1 MTWLIFG
8 LLTAFFEAIKDVF
21 SKQNLKKND
30 EYVVAWS
37 LAFFSAIFLTPF
49 LFFIKIPQLNPQ
61 LNPQFWI
68 SLSIGGSINAVTAIL
83 YIKAIK
89 LSDLSLTVPLVALTP
104 LFMLFTSP
112 LIVGEY
118 PNVFDYIGI
127 FLIVTGSY
135 LLNIKEKSQGYL
147 APFKA
152 LLHQPGPKLML
163 IVAFLWSITSNFDKI
178 GVQNS
183 SPIFWLF
190 SLFTTM
196 SIVLLPV
203 LLKKTPNPSRKIIK
217 HLPLLVTMG
226 FFNALGVIFQMQA
239 LTMTLVVQVI
249 AVKRTSV
256 LMGVLFGHF
265 IFKEKDI
272 QQRLL
277 GAAIMIVGVFFITL

>member
-1 MTWLIFG
+1 LTWLILGIF
-8 LLTAFFEAIKDVF
+8 TAFFEAVKDVF
-21 SKQNLKKND
+21 GKQNLKKSD

-37 LAFFSAIFLTPF
+37 LSFFSVIFL
-49 LFFIKIPQLNPQ
+49 IPWVIYTGIPALNS
-61 LNPQFWI
+61 QFSI
-68 SLSIGGSINAVTAIL
+68 ALLIGGSINAVTAVL

-89 LSDLSLTVPLVALTP
+89 VSDLSLTVPLVALTP
-104 LFMLFTSP
+104 LFMLLTSP

-118 PNVFDYIGI
+118 PSFFDYIGI
-127 FLIVTGSY
+127 LLIVTGSY

-152 LLHQPGPKLML
+152 LLNEPGPKLML

-178 GVQNS
+178 GVKNS

-190 SLFTTM
+190 SIFGTM
-196 SIVLLPV
+196 SVLLLPI
-203 LLKKTPNPSRKIIK
+203 LLHKTPNPSRKIIK
-217 HLPLLVTMG
+217 QLPMLAAMG
-226 FFNALGVIFQMQA
+226 FFNAIGVLCQMQA
-239 LTMTLVVQVI
+239 LTLTLVVQVI
-249 AVKRTSV
+249 AIKRTSV

-277 GAAIMIVGVFFITL
+277 GAGIMVLGVLFISL

>member
-1 MTWLIFG
+1 MIWLILG
-8 LLTAFFEAIKDVF
+8 ILTAFFEAVKDVF
-21 SKQNLKKND
+21 SKQNLKQSD

-37 LAFFSAIFLTPF
+37 LAFFSVIFLTPWV
-49 LFFIKIPQLNPQ
+49 ISTGIPALNS
-61 LNPQFWI
+61 QFAI
-68 SLSIGGSINAVTAIL
+68 ALLIGGSINAVTAVL

-89 LSDLSLTVPLVALTP
+89 VSDLSLTVPLVALTP
-104 LFMLFTSP
+104 LFMLLTSP

-118 PNVFDYIGI
+118 PNFFDCIGI
-127 FLIVTGSY
+127 LLIVAGSY

-152 LLHQPGPKLML
+152 LLKEPGPKFML

-190 SLFTTM
+190 SLFGTM
-196 SIVLLPV
+196 SILLLPV
-203 LLKKTPNPSRKIIK
+203 LLHKTPNPSRKILK
-217 HLPLLVTMG
+217 QLPMLAAMG
-226 FFNALGVIFQMQA
+226 FFNAVGVLCQMQA
-239 LTMTLVVQVI
+239 LTLTLVVQVI
-249 AVKRTSV
+249 AIKRTSV

-277 GAAIMIVGVFFITL
+277 GAAIMVFGVFFISL

>member
-1 MTWLIFG
+1 MTWLILGIF
-8 LLTAFFEAIKDVF
+8 TAFFEAVKDVF
-21 SKQNLKKND
+21 GKQNLKKSD

-37 LAFFSAIFLTPF
+37 LAFFSVIFLTPWV
-49 LFFIKIPQLNPQ
+49 IYTGIPELNT
-61 LNPQFWI
+61 QFWI
-68 SLSIGGSINAVTAIL
+68 SLLIGGSINAVTTLL

-89 LSDLSLTVPLVALTP
+89 VSDLSLTVPLVALTP
-104 LFMLFTSP
+104 LFMLLTSP

-118 PNVFDYIGI
+118 PNFFDYIGI
-127 FLIVTGSY
+127 LLIVAGSY

-152 LLHQPGPKLML
+152 LLNEPGPKFML

-178 GVQNS
+178 GVKNS

-190 SLFTTM
+190 SLFGTM
-196 SIVLLPV
+196 SILLLPI
-203 LLKKTPNPSRKIIK
+203 LLHKTPNPGTKILK
-217 HLPLLVTMG
+217 QLPMLATMG
-226 FFNALGVIFQMQA
+226 FFNAIGVLCQMQA
-239 LTMTLVVQVI
+239 LTLTLVVQVI
-249 AVKRTSV
+249 AIKRTSV

-277 GAAIMIVGVFFITL
+277 GAGIMILGVFFISL

>member
-1 MTWLIFG
+1 MIWLILG
-8 LLTAFFEAIKDVF
+8 ILTAFFEAVKDVF
-21 SKQNLKKND
+21 SKQNLKKSD

-37 LAFFSAIFLTPF
+37 LSFFSVLFLTPWV
-49 LFFIKIPQLNPQ
+49 IYTGIPALNT
-61 LNPQFWI
+61 QFWI
-68 SLSIGGSINAVTAIL
+68 ALLIGGSINAVTAVL

-89 LSDLSLTVPLVALTP
+89 VSDLSLTVPLVALTP
-104 LFMLFTSP
+104 LFMLLTSP

-118 PNVFDYIGI
+118 PNFFDCIGI
-127 FLIVTGSY
+127 LLIVAGSY

-152 LLHQPGPKLML
+152 LLKEPGPKFML

-190 SLFTTM
+190 SLFGTM
-196 SIVLLPV
+196 SVLLLPV
-203 LLKKTPNPSRKIIK
+203 LLHKTPNPSRKILK
-217 HLPLLVTMG
+217 QLPMLAAMG
-226 FFNALGVIFQMQA
+226 FFNAIGVLCQMQA
-239 LTMTLVVQVI
+239 LTLTLVVQVI
-249 AVKRTSV
+249 AIKRTSV

-277 GAAIMIVGVFFITL
+277 GSAIMILGVFFITL

>member
-1 MTWLIFG
+1 MTWLILGIF
-8 LLTAFFEAIKDVF
+8 TAFFEALKDVF
-21 SKQNLKKND
+21 GKQNLKKSD

-37 LAFFSAIFLTPF
+37 LSFFSVIFL
-49 LFFIKIPQLNPQ
+49 IPWVIHTGIPTLNS
-61 LNPQFWI
+61 QFWVA
-68 SLSIGGSINAVTAIL
+68 LLIGGSINAVTALL

-89 LSDLSLTVPLVALTP
+89 VSDLSLTVPLVALTP
-104 LFMLFTSP
+104 LFMLLTSP

-118 PNVFDYIGI
+118 PSFFDYIGI
-127 FLIVTGSY
+127 LLIVTGSY

-152 LLHQPGPKLML
+152 LLNERGPKLML

-190 SLFTTM
+190 SIVGTM
-196 SIVLLPV
+196 SILLLPV
-203 LLKKTPNPSRKIIK
+203 LLYKTPNPSRKILK
-217 HLPLLVTMG
+217 ELPMLAAMG
-226 FFNALGVIFQMQA
+226 FFNAIGVLCQMQA
-239 LTMTLVVQVI
+239 LTLTLVVQVI
-249 AVKRTSV
+249 AIKRTSV

-277 GAAIMIVGVFFITL
+277 GAVIMVWGVFFISL

>member
-1 MTWLIFG
+1 MTWLILGIF
-8 LLTAFFEAIKDVF
+8 TAFFEAVKDVF
-21 SKQNLKKND
+21 GKQNLKKSD

-37 LAFFSAIFLTPF
+37 LAFFSVIFLTPWV
-49 LFFIKIPQLNPQ
+49 IYTGIPALNT
-61 LNPQFWI
+61 QFWI
-68 SLSIGGSINAVTAIL
+68 ALLIGGSINAVTAIL

-89 LSDLSLTVPLVALTP
+89 VSDLSLTVPLVALTP
-104 LFMLFTSP
+104 LFMLLTSP

-118 PNVFDYIGI
+118 PNFFDYIGI

-152 LLHQPGPKLML
+152 LLEEPGPKLML

-178 GVQNS
+178 GVKNS

-190 SLFTTM
+190 SLFSTM
-196 SIVLLPV
+196 SILLLPM
-203 LLKKTPNPSRKIIK
+203 LLHKTPNPSQKILK
-217 HLPLLVTMG
+217 QLPMLAAMG
-226 FFNALGVIFQMQA
+226 FFNAIGVLCQMQA
-239 LTMTLVVQVI
+239 LTLTLVVQVI
-249 AVKRTSV
+249 AIKRTSV

-265 IFKEKDI
+265 IFKEQDI

-277 GAAIMIVGVFFITL
+277 GAAIMVFGVFVISL

>member
-1 MTWLIFG
+1 MTWLILG
-8 LLTAFFEAIKDVF
+8 ILTAFFEAVKDVF
-21 SKQNLKKND
+21 SKQNLKKSD

-37 LAFFSAIFLTPF
+37 LAFFSVIFL
-49 LFFIKIPQLNPQ
+49 IPWVIYTGIPALNT
-61 LNPQFWI
+61 QFWI
-68 SLSIGGSINAVTAIL
+68 SLLIGGSINAVTAVL

-89 LSDLSLTVPLVALTP
+89 VSDLSLTIPLVALTP
-104 LFMLFTSP
+104 LFMLLTSP

-118 PNVFDYIGI
+118 PNFFDCIGI
-127 FLIVTGSY
+127 LLIVTGSY

-152 LLHQPGPKLML
+152 LLNEPGPKFML

-178 GVQNS
+178 GVKNS

-190 SLFTTM
+190 SLFSTM
-196 SIVLLPV
+196 TVLLLPV
-203 LLKKTPNPSRKIIK
+203 LLHKTPNPSRKILK
-217 HLPLLVTMG
+217 QLPMLAAMG
-226 FFNALGVIFQMQA
+226 FFNAVGVLCQMQA
-239 LTMTLVVQVI
+239 LTLTLVVQVI
-249 AVKRTSV
+249 AIKRTSV

-277 GAAIMIVGVFFITL
+277 GAGIMILGVFFISL

>member
-1 MTWLIFG
+1 LTWLILGIF
-8 LLTAFFEAIKDVF
+8 TAFFEALKDVF
-21 SKQNLKKND
+21 GKQNLKKSD

-37 LAFFSAIFLTPF
+37 LAFFSVIFL
-49 LFFIKIPQLNPQ
+49 IPWVIYTGIPALNT
-61 LNPQFWI
+61 QFAI
-68 SLSIGGSINAVTAIL
+68 ALLIGGSINAVTAIL

-89 LSDLSLTVPLVALTP
+89 VSDLSLTVPLVALTP
-104 LFMLFTSP
+104 LFMLLTSP

-118 PNVFDYIGI
+118 PNFFDYIGI
-127 FLIVTGSY
+127 LLIVTGSY

-152 LLHQPGPKLML
+152 LLKEPGPKMML

-178 GVQNS
+178 GVKNS

-190 SLFTTM
+190 SLFGTM
-196 SIVLLPV
+196 SILLLPI
-203 LLKKTPNPSRKIIK
+203 LLHKTPNPSRKILK
-217 HLPLLVTMG
+217 QLPMLAAMG
-226 FFNALGVIFQMQA
+226 FFNAIGLLCQMQA
-239 LTMTLVVQVI
+239 LTLTLVVQVI
-249 AVKRTSV
+249 AIKRTSV

-277 GAAIMIVGVFFITL
+277 GAGIMIFGVFVISL

>member
-1 MTWLIFG
+1 MTWLILGIF
-8 LLTAFFEAIKDVF
+8 TAFFEAVKDVF
-21 SKQNLKKND
+21 GKQNLKKSD

-37 LAFFSAIFLTPF
+37 LAFFSVIFLTPWV
-49 LFFIKIPQLNPQ
+49 IYTGIPELNT
-61 LNPQFWI
+61 QFWF
-68 SLSIGGSINAVTAIL
+68 SLLIGGSINAVTTLL

-89 LSDLSLTVPLVALTP
+89 VSDLSLTVPLVALTP
-104 LFMLFTSP
+104 LFMLLTSP

-118 PNVFDYIGI
+118 PNFFDYIGI
-127 FLIVTGSY
+127 LLIVAGSY

-152 LLHQPGPKLML
+152 LLNEPGPKFML

-178 GVQNS
+178 GVKNS

-190 SLFTTM
+190 SLFGTM
-196 SIVLLPV
+196 TILLLPV
-203 LLKKTPNPSRKIIK
+203 LLQKTPNPSRKIIK
-217 HLPLLVTMG
+217 QLPMLAAMG
-226 FFNALGVIFQMQA
+226 FFNAIGVLCQMQA
-239 LTMTLVVQVI
+239 LTLTLVVQVI
-249 AVKRTSV
+249 AIKRTSV

-277 GAAIMIVGVFFITL
+277 GAGIMILGVFFISL

>member
-1 MTWLIFG
+1 LIWLILG
-8 LLTAFFEAIKDVF
+8 ILTAFFEAVKDVF
-21 SKQNLKKND
+21 SKQNLKKSD

-37 LAFFSAIFLTPF
+37 LSFFSVIFLLPWVLYTG
-49 LFFIKIPQLNPQ
+49 IPQLNS
-61 LNPQFWI
+61 QFAI
-68 SLSIGGSINAVTAIL
+68 ALLIGGSINAVTTIL

-89 LSDLSLTVPLVALTP
+89 VSDLSLTVPLVALTP

-118 PNVFDYIGI
+118 PKLFDYIGI
-127 FLIVTGSY
+127 LLIVAGSY

-152 LLHQPGPKLML
+152 LLKEPGPKFML

-190 SLFTTM
+190 SLFGTM
-196 SIVLLPV
+196 SVLLLPV
-203 LLKKTPNPSRKIIK
+203 LLHKTPNPSRKILNQ
-217 HLPLLVTMG
+217 LPMLATMG
-226 FFNALGVIFQMQA
+226 FFNAVGVLCQMQA
-239 LTMTLVVQVI
+239 LTLTLVVQVI
-249 AVKRTSV
+249 AIKRTSV

-265 IFKEKDI
+265 IFKEQDI

-277 GAAIMIVGVFFITL
+277 GAGIMVLGVFFISL

>member
-1 MTWLIFG
+1 MTWLILGIF
-8 LLTAFFEAIKDVF
+8 TAFFEAIKDVF
-21 SKQNLKKND
+21 GKQNLKKSD

-37 LAFFSAIFLTPF
+37 LSFFSVIFLTPWV
-49 LFFIKIPQLNPQ
+49 IYTGIPELNT
-61 LNPQFWI
+61 QFWI
-68 SLSIGGSINAVTAIL
+68 SLLIGGSINAVTTLL

-89 LSDLSLTVPLVALTP
+89 VSDLSLTVPLVALTP
-104 LFMLFTSP
+104 LFMLLTSP

-118 PNVFDYIGI
+118 PKFFDYIGI
-127 FLIVTGSY
+127 LLIVAGSY

-152 LLHQPGPKLML
+152 LLNEPGPKFML

-178 GVQNS
+178 GVKNS

-190 SLFTTM
+190 SLFGTM
-196 SIVLLPV
+196 TILLLPV
-203 LLKKTPNPSRKIIK
+203 LLHKTPNPSRKILK
-217 HLPLLVTMG
+217 QLPMLGAMG
-226 FFNALGVIFQMQA
+226 FFNAIGVLCQMQA
-239 LTMTLVVQVI
+239 LTLTLVVQVI
-249 AVKRTSV
+249 AIKRTSV

-277 GAAIMIVGVFFITL
+277 GAGIMILGVFFISL

>member
-1 MTWLIFG
+1 MTWLILGIF
-8 LLTAFFEAIKDVF
+8 TAFFEALKDVF
-21 SKQNLKKND
+21 SKQNLKKSD

-37 LAFFSAIFLTPF
+37 LSFFSVIFLTPWV
-49 LFFIKIPQLNPQ
+49 IYTGIPALNS
-61 LNPQFWI
+61 QFWF
-68 SLSIGGSINAVTAIL
+68 SLLIGGSINAVTTLL

-89 LSDLSLTVPLVALTP
+89 VSDLSLTVPLVALTP
-104 LFMLFTSP
+104 LFMLLTSP

-118 PNVFDYIGI
+118 PTFFDCIGI
-127 FLIVTGSY
+127 LLIVAGSY

-152 LLHQPGPKLML
+152 LVNEPGPKFML

-178 GVQNS
+178 GVKNS

-190 SLFTTM
+190 SLFGTM
-196 SIVLLPV
+196 TILLLPV
-203 LLKKTPNPSRKIIK
+203 LLQKTPNPSRKIIK
-217 HLPLLVTMG
+217 QLPMLAAMG
-226 FFNALGVIFQMQA
+226 FFNAVGVLCQMQA
-239 LTMTLVVQVI
+239 LTLTLVVQVI
-249 AVKRTSV
+249 AIKRTSV

-277 GAAIMIVGVFFITL
+277 GAGIMIFGVLFISL

>member
-1 MTWLIFG
+1 LTWLIFG
-8 LLTAFFEAIKDVF
+8 ILTAFFEAVKDVF

-37 LAFFSAIFLTPF
+37 LAFFSALFLVPF

-61 LNPQFWI
+61 LNPLFWI
-68 SLSIGGSINAVTAIL
+68 ALLIGGSINAVTAIL

-104 LFMLFTSP
+104 LFMLLTSP

-118 PNVFDYIGI
+118 PNFFDFIGI

-152 LLHQPGPKLML
+152 LLHEPGPKLML

-190 SLFTTM
+190 SLFTAM
-196 SIVLLPV
+196 SVLLLPV
-203 LLKKTPNPSRKIIK
+203 LVHKTPNPSRKIMQQ
-217 HLPLLVTMG
+217 LPMLATMG
-226 FFNALGVIFQMQA
+226 FVNALGVVFQMQA

-277 GAAIMIVGVFFITL
+277 GAAIMILGVFFITL

>member
-1 MTWLIFG
+1 MTWLILGIF
-8 LLTAFFEAIKDVF
+8 TAFFEAVKDVF
-21 SKQNLKKND
+21 SKQNLKKSD

-37 LAFFSAIFLTPF
+37 LSFFSVIFLTPWV
-49 LFFIKIPQLNPQ
+49 IYTGIPALNS
-61 LNPQFWI
+61 QFWI
-68 SLSIGGSINAVTAIL
+68 SLLIGGSINAVTTLL

-89 LSDLSLTVPLVALTP
+89 VSDLSLTVPLVALTP
-104 LFMLFTSP
+104 LFMLLTSP

-118 PNVFDYIGI
+118 PKFFDYIGI
-127 FLIVTGSY
+127 LLIVAGSY

-152 LLHQPGPKLML
+152 LLNEPGPKFML

-178 GVQNS
+178 GVKNS

-190 SLFTTM
+190 SLFGTM
-196 SIVLLPV
+196 TILLLPV
-203 LLKKTPNPSRKIIK
+203 LLQKTPNPSRKIIK
-217 HLPLLVTMG
+217 QLPMLAAMG
-226 FFNALGVIFQMQA
+226 FFNAVGVLCQMQA
-239 LTMTLVVQVI
+239 LTLTLVVQVI
-249 AVKRTSV
+249 AIKRTSV

-277 GAAIMIVGVFFITL
+277 GAGIMILGVFFISL

>member
-1 MTWLIFG
+1 LIWLTFG
-8 LLTAFFEAIKDVF
+8 LLTAFFEAVKDVF

-37 LAFFSAIFLTPF
+37 LSFFSAIFLVPLVIFTG
-49 LFFIKIPQLNPQ
+49 IPSLN
-61 LNPQFWI
+61 LQFWLA
-68 SLSIGGSINAVTAIL
+68 LSIGGSINAVTAIL

-89 LSDLSLTVPLVALTP
+89 LSDLSLTVPLVAVTP
-104 LFMLFTSP
+104 LFMLLTSP

-118 PNVFDYIGI
+118 PNLFDCMGI
-127 FLIVTGSY
+127 FLIVIGSY

-152 LLHQPGPKLML
+152 LLYQPGPKLML

-190 SLFTTM
+190 GLFTSMT
-196 SIVLLPV
+196 VLLLPI
-203 LLKKTPNPSRKIIK
+203 LLHKTPNPSRKIARN
-217 HLPLLVTMG
+217 LPMLAAMG

-249 AVKRTSV
+249 ALKRTSV
-256 LMGVLFGHF
+256 LMGVVFGHF

-277 GAAIMIVGVFFITL
+277 GAAIMIGGVFLITL

>member
-1 MTWLIFG
+1 MTWLILGIF
-8 LLTAFFEAIKDVF
+8 TAFFEAVKDVF
-21 SKQNLKKND
+21 GKQNLKKSD

-37 LAFFSAIFLTPF
+37 LAFFSVIFLTPWV
-49 LFFIKIPQLNPQ
+49 IYTGIPALNS
-61 LNPQFWI
+61 QFWF
-68 SLSIGGSINAVTAIL
+68 SLLIGGSINAVTTLL

-89 LSDLSLTVPLVALTP
+89 VSDLSLTVPLVALTP
-104 LFMLFTSP
+104 LFMLLTSP

-118 PNVFDYIGI
+118 PKFFDYIGI
-127 FLIVTGSY
+127 LLIVAGSY

-152 LLHQPGPKLML
+152 LLNEPGPKFML

-178 GVQNS
+178 GVKNS

-190 SLFTTM
+190 SLFGTM
-196 SIVLLPV
+196 TILLLPV
-203 LLKKTPNPSRKIIK
+203 LLQKTPNPGTKILK
-217 HLPLLVTMG
+217 QLPMLATMG
-226 FFNALGVIFQMQA
+226 FFNAIGVLCQMQA
-239 LTMTLVVQVI
+239 LTLTLVVQVI
-249 AVKRTSV
+249 AIKRTSV

-277 GAAIMIVGVFFITL
+277 GAGIMILGVFFISL

>member
-1 MTWLIFG
+1 MTWLILGIF
-8 LLTAFFEAIKDVF
+8 TAFFEAVKDVF
-21 SKQNLKKND
+21 GKQNLKKSD

-37 LAFFSAIFLTPF
+37 LAFFSVIFLTPWV
-49 LFFIKIPQLNPQ
+49 IYTGIPALNS
-61 LNPQFWI
+61 QFWI
-68 SLSIGGSINAVTAIL
+68 SLLIGGSINAVTTLL

-89 LSDLSLTVPLVALTP
+89 VSDLSLTVPLVALTP
-104 LFMLFTSP
+104 LFMLLTSP

-118 PNVFDYIGI
+118 PKFFDYIGI
-127 FLIVTGSY
+127 FLIVIGSY

-152 LLHQPGPKLML
+152 LLNEPGPKFML

-178 GVQNS
+178 GVKNS

-190 SLFTTM
+190 SLFGTM
-196 SIVLLPV
+196 TVLLLPV
-203 LLKKTPNPSRKIIK
+203 LLHKTPNPSRKILK
-217 HLPLLVTMG
+217 QLPMLAAMG
-226 FFNALGVIFQMQA
+226 FFNAIGVLCQMQA
-239 LTMTLVVQVI
+239 LTLTLVVQVI
-249 AVKRTSV
+249 AIKRTSV

-277 GAAIMIVGVFFITL
+277 GAGIMVLGVFFISL

>member
-1 MTWLIFG
+1 MTWLILGIF
-8 LLTAFFEAIKDVF
+8 TAFFEAVKDVF
-21 SKQNLKKND
+21 GKQNLKKSD

-37 LAFFSAIFLTPF
+37 LAFFSVIFLTPWV
-49 LFFIKIPQLNPQ
+49 IYTGIPALNS
-61 LNPQFWI
+61 QFWF
-68 SLSIGGSINAVTAIL
+68 SLLIGGSINAVTTLL

-89 LSDLSLTVPLVALTP
+89 VSDLSLTVPLVALTP
-104 LFMLFTSP
+104 LFMLLTSP

-118 PNVFDYIGI
+118 PKFFDYIGI
-127 FLIVTGSY
+127 LLIVAGSY

-152 LLHQPGPKLML
+152 LLNEPGPKFML

-178 GVQNS
+178 GVKNS

-190 SLFTTM
+190 SLFGTM
-196 SIVLLPV
+196 SILLLPI
-203 LLKKTPNPSRKIIK
+203 LLHKTPNPSRKILK
-217 HLPLLVTMG
+217 QLPMLATMG
-226 FFNALGVIFQMQA
+226 FFNAIGVLCQMQA
-239 LTMTLVVQVI
+239 LTLTLVVQVI
-249 AVKRTSV
+249 AIKRTSV

-277 GAAIMIVGVFFITL
+277 GAGIMILGVFFISL

>member
-1 MTWLIFG
+1 LIWLILG
-8 LLTAFFEAIKDVF
+8 ILTAFFEAVKDVF
-21 SKQNLKKND
+21 SKQNLKKSD

-37 LAFFSAIFLTPF
+37 LSFFSVIFLLPWVLYTG
-49 LFFIKIPQLNPQ
+49 IPQLNS
-61 LNPQFWI
+61 QFAI
-68 SLSIGGSINAVTAIL
+68 ALLIGGSINAVTTIL

-89 LSDLSLTVPLVALTP
+89 VSDLSLTVPLVALTP

-118 PNVFDYIGI
+118 PKLFDYIGI
-127 FLIVTGSY
+127 LLIVAGSY

-152 LLHQPGPKLML
+152 LLKEPGPKFML

-190 SLFTTM
+190 SLFGTM
-196 SIVLLPV
+196 SVLLLPI
-203 LLKKTPNPSRKIIK
+203 LLHKTPNPSRKILNQ
-217 HLPLLVTMG
+217 LPMLATMG
-226 FFNALGVIFQMQA
+226 FFNAVGVLCQMQA
-239 LTMTLVVQVI
+239 LTLTLVVQVI
-249 AVKRTSV
+249 AIKRTSV

-265 IFKEKDI
+265 IFKEQDI

-277 GAAIMIVGVFFITL
+277 GAGIMVLGVFFISL

>member
-1 MTWLIFG
+1 LTWLILGIF
-8 LLTAFFEAIKDVF
+8 TAFFEALKDVF
-21 SKQNLKKND
+21 GKQNLKKSD

-37 LAFFSAIFLTPF
+37 LSFFSVIFLTPWVF
-49 LFFIKIPQLNPQ
+49 YTGIPALNS
-61 LNPQFWI
+61 QFAI
-68 SLSIGGSINAVTAIL
+68 ALLIGGSINAVTTIL

-89 LSDLSLTVPLVALTP
+89 VSDLSLTVPLVALTP
-104 LFMLFTSP
+104 LFMLLTSP

-118 PNVFDYIGI
+118 PNFFDYIGI
-127 FLIVTGSY
+127 LLIVTGSY

-152 LLHQPGPKLML
+152 LLKEPGPKMML

-178 GVQNS
+178 GVKNS

-190 SLFTTM
+190 SLFGTM
-196 SIVLLPV
+196 SILLLPI
-203 LLKKTPNPSRKIIK
+203 LLHKTPNPSRKILK
-217 HLPLLVTMG
+217 QLPMLAAMG
-226 FFNALGVIFQMQA
+226 FFNAIGLLCQMQA
-239 LTMTLVVQVI
+239 LTLTLVVQVI
-249 AVKRTSV
+249 AIKRTSV

-277 GAAIMIVGVFFITL
+277 GAGIMIFGVFVISL

>member
-1 MTWLIFG
+1 MTWLILGIF
-8 LLTAFFEAIKDVF
+8 TAFFEAVKDVF
-21 SKQNLKKND
+21 GKQNLKKSD

-37 LAFFSAIFLTPF
+37 LAFFSVIFLTPWV
-49 LFFIKIPQLNPQ
+49 IYTGIPALNS
-61 LNPQFWI
+61 QFWF
-68 SLSIGGSINAVTAIL
+68 SLLIGGSINAVTTLL

-89 LSDLSLTVPLVALTP
+89 VSDLSLTVPLVALTP
-104 LFMLFTSP
+104 LFMLLTSP

-118 PNVFDYIGI
+118 PNFFDYIGI
-127 FLIVTGSY
+127 LLIVAGSY

-152 LLHQPGPKLML
+152 LLNEPGPKFML

-178 GVQNS
+178 GVKNS

-190 SLFTTM
+190 SLFGTM
-196 SIVLLPV
+196 TILLLPV
-203 LLKKTPNPSRKIIK
+203 LLQKTPNPSRKIIK
-217 HLPLLVTMG
+217 QLPMLAGMG
-226 FFNALGVIFQMQA
+226 FFNAIGVLCQMQA
-239 LTMTLVVQVI
+239 LTLTLVVQVI
-249 AVKRTSV
+249 AIKRTSV

-277 GAAIMIVGVFFITL
+277 GAGIMILGVFFISL

>member
-1 MTWLIFG
+1 MTWLILGIF
-8 LLTAFFEAIKDVF
+8 TAFFEALKDVF
-21 SKQNLKKND
+21 GKQNLKKSD

-37 LAFFSAIFLTPF
+37 LSFFSVIL
-49 LFFIKIPQLNPQ
+49 LIPWVIYTGIPALNT
-61 LNPQFWI
+61 QFWI
-68 SLSIGGSINAVTAIL
+68 ALLIGGSINAVTALL

-89 LSDLSLTVPLVALTP
+89 VSDLSLTVPLVALTP
-104 LFMLFTSP
+104 LFMLLTSP

-118 PNVFDYIGI
+118 PKFFDYIGI
-127 FLIVTGSY
+127 FLIVIGSY

-152 LLHQPGPKLML
+152 LVNEPGPKLML

-190 SLFTTM
+190 SIFGTM
-196 SIVLLPV
+196 SVLLLPV
-203 LLKKTPNPSRKIIK
+203 LLHKTPNPGTKILK
-217 HLPLLVTMG
+217 QLPMLAAMG
-226 FFNALGVIFQMQA
+226 FFNAIGVLCQMQA
-239 LTMTLVVQVI
+239 LTLTLVVQVI
-249 AVKRTSV
+249 AIKRTSV

-277 GAAIMIVGVFFITL
+277 GAGIMILGVFFISL